1 MKNFIALF
9 ILVFATSALAQIK
22 FINPDTLN
30 LKSLKSTKENH
41 LLILRTYRK
50 QIDSEVRRLVSGIE
64 YETNGKA
71 PKLRLSSYKNLLV
84 QLLIKRI
91 FLSELEK
98 QLIPIDIDKY
108 IRQPQ
113 PRKPL
118 FNTDS
123 ISLNLE
129 NELGIHLDS
138 IVKKES
144 VGHYFLND
152 LKKNLIKN
160 TLTTFAKKTYQSIG
174 SGLLTK
180 IIANGVTS
188 AALKSTVMSMGSKIF
203 VSAGTA
209 TVLSILT
216 MPLQSYRLPPE
227 TIWTDILH
235 KNPELIIN
243 PDWMKYAKTSDDPW
257 WSHAYAIL
265 RRTKQMERA
274 FNTLMSSEEAEFQ
287 AQVRNIAKITEFKK
301 TEEYRYN
308 PYAPKVDN
316 TYVKKPLILDEP
328 APFWAMKK

>member
-1 MKNFIALF
+1 MRNLICFI
-9 ILVFATSALAQIK
+9 ILAFSASAFAQIK
-22 FINPDTLN
+22 FKNPDTLN

-41 LLILRTYRK
+41 LLILRSYKK
-50 QIDSEVRRLVSGIE
+50 QIDSEVSRLVLGIE
-64 YETNGKA
+64 YETNGKS
-71 PKLRLSSYKNLLV
+71 PKFRLDSYKRLLV

-91 FLSELEK
+91 FLTELEK
-98 QLIPIDIDKY
+98 QLISVDIDKY

-129 NELGIHLDS
+129 HELGVHLES
-138 IVKKES
+138 AAKKES

-152 LKKNLIKN
+152 LKKNLIKS
-160 TLTTFAKKTYQSIG
+160 TLTTFAVKTYQSVG
-174 SGLLTK
+174 TGLLTK
-180 IIANGVTS
+180 IIANGVSS
-188 AALKSTVMSMGSKIF
+188 AALKSAVMSMGSKIF

-209 TVLSILT
+209 SILSILT

-243 PDWMKYAKTSDDPW
+243 PDWMKFAKTYDDPW
-257 WSHAYAIL
+257 YSHAYAIL
-265 RRTKQMERA
+265 RRTNHMEKA
-274 FNTLMSSEEAEFQ
+274 FNTLMNKEEAEFQ
-287 AQVRNIAKITEFKK
+287 AQVRNIAKMVEFKK
-301 TEEYRYN
+301 PEEKIYN

-316 TYVKKPLILDEP
+316 TYVKKPLILEEP
-328 APFWAMKK
+328 APFWALKK